1 MIRVLVF
8 GQPYH
13 ASRIVRTLNARAAD
27 VRATFVRPESYAGLL
42 ARPPRSERVVIVR
55 AGYRVGA
62 ATARGRLFDAY
73 WSLLRRSLPGAVGC
87 HYWLGTDVL
96 NTLEEAKAGNLRWA
110 TLSATRNDL
119 HLAVA
124 PWLTSELESVGLRVI
139 TALLPPPHP
148 APQTAPPLPSEFRV
162 LTYLP
167 AARFDFYG
175 GPAILEAA
183 RRTPGVGFDVVG
195 GRGEH
200 ARSAEANVSWH
211 GWVDDIAERYAK
223 ATVVVRIPQH
233 DGFGNTVI
241 ESLLNARHVV
251 YTEVVPFVRRI
262 WPVTAEALVA
272 VLEELH
278 DAHGAGRLG
287 PNLVGRAY
295 ALEEFD
301 DEKLADHLTALVR
314 AHLSPDAA

>member
-1 MIRVLVF
+1 MTRALVF

-13 ASRIVRTLNARAAD
+13 ASRIVSTLNRRPAG
-27 VRATFVRPESYAGLL
+27 VRATFVGSGSYAATL
-42 ARPPRSERVVIVR
+42 ARPPRSERVLIVR

-62 ATARGRLFDAY
+62 TTARGRLFDAY
-73 WSLLRRSLPGAVGC
+73 WSLLRRSLPDAVAC

-96 NTLEEAKAGNLRWA
+96 NTLEEARDGTLRWA
-110 TLSATRNDL
+110 ALAATRDDL

-124 PWLTSELESVGLRVI
+124 PWLASELASVGLRVT

-148 APQTAPPLPSEFRV
+148 APRTAPPLPREFRV

-167 AARFDFYG
+167 AGRFDFYG

-183 RRTPGVGFDVVG
+183 RRMPSVPFDIVG

-200 ARSAEANVSWH
+200 ARSAGGNVHWH
-211 GWVDDIAERYAK
+211 GWVDDMAERYAK
-223 ATVVVRIPQH
+223 ATVAVRIPKH

-241 ESLLNARHVV
+241 ESLLHARHVV
-251 YTEVVPFVRRI
+251 YTEDVPFVRRLR
-262 WPVTAEALVA
+262 PVTAAGLVA
-272 VLEELH
+272 MLEDLH
-278 DAHGAGRLG
+278 DAHGTGRLG
-287 PNLVGRAY
+287 PNLDGRAY
-295 ALEEFD
+295 ALKEFD

-314 AHLSPDAA
+314 AHLSADAG

>member
-1 MIRVLVF
+1 MTRVLVF

-13 ASRIVRTLNARAAD
+13 ASRIVRTLNSRAAD
-27 VRATFVRPESYAGLL
+27 VRATFVRPNNYVGLL
-42 ARPPRSERVVIVR
+42 ARPPRSERIVIVR

-62 ATARGRLFDAY
+62 ATVRGRLFDAY
-73 WSLLRRSLPGAVGC
+73 WSLLRRSLPAAVGC

-96 NTLEEAKAGNLRWA
+96 NTLEEANSGELRWA
-110 TLSATRNDL
+110 TLMASRDDL

-124 PWLTSELESVGLRVI
+124 PWLTSELKSVGLHAI

-175 GPAILEAA
+175 GPVVMEAA
-183 RRTPGVGFDVVG
+183 RRTPRVRFDVIG
-195 GRGEH
+195 SGEEQ
-200 ARSAEANVSWH
+200 ARLAKANVHWH
-211 GWVDDIAERYAK
+211 GWVDDMAERYAK
-223 ATVVVRIPQH
+223 TTVVVRIPQH

-251 YTEVVPFVRRI
+251 YTEEVPFVCRL
-262 WPVTAEALVA
+262 WPVSAEALVA
-272 VLEELH
+272 VLEELLAAH
-278 DAHGAGRLG
+278 DAGRLD
-287 PNLVGRAY
+287 PNLAGRAY

-301 DEKLADHLTALVR
+301 DEKLADNLTALIR
-314 AHLSPDAA
+314 AYASPDSG